1 MSYFFGITAVFALIF
16 GSDYLIHGVL
26 LKSAYQATAS
36 VWRPE
41 TEMIEMI
48 RYMMAGQFLF
58 AVSFC
63 CLFLKMTSG
72 KSAGFRTGISFGFW
86 VGLILAGGNLIWY
99 SVLPVPVMLAV
110 QWCGYS
116 FLQMVILGGVLGSL
130 VLMLSKFS
138 RVRSQSE

>member
-48 RYMMAGQFLF
+48 RYMAAGQALF

-72 KSAGFRTGISFGFW
+72 KTAGFRVGISFGFW
-86 VGLILAGGNLIWY
+86 VGLMLAAGNLIWY

-110 QWCGYS
+110 KWCGYS
-116 FLQMVILGGVLGSL
+116 FLQMTVLGGILGSL
-130 VLMLSKFS
+130 VLMLSKF
-138 RVRSQSE
+138 RRIRSQSE